1 MFYLIMTLA
10 AGVCAGFAWRRIKV
24 LSHIGKAVSVTVFVM
39 LFFLGVEIGADR
51 QVLENISEL
60 GIRALVLALAGV
72 AGSVLLSMVLYRA
85 LFRKET
91 ENM

>member
-10 AGVCAGFAWRRIKV
+10 AGVCAGFAGRRIKAF
-24 LSHIGKAVSVTVFVM
+24 SHIGKAVSVTVFVM
-39 LFFLGVEIGADR
+39 LFFLGMEIGADR
-51 QVLENISEL
+51 QLLENISEL
-60 GIRALVLALAGV
+60 GFRALVLALAGV

>member
-1 MFYLIMTLA
+1 MTLI
-10 AGVCAGFAWRRIKV
+10 AGVCAGFAGRRIKA

-39 LFFLGVEIGADR
+39 LFFLGMEIGADR

-60 GIRALVLALAGV
+60 GFRALVLALAGV
-72 AGSVLLSMVLYRA
+72 AGSVLLSMILYRV